1 MGKKRYIRQYLKQY
15 FANGCFVSIDGKHV
29 ERDYIDKNT
38 GIKKTYEPTIYTGS
52 ASCEEFVEINGKR
65 TNIAEMVLT
74 CYGSPSQKKVLKQII
89 HHKDGD
95 FSNNNL
101 RNLEWIED
109 NPSNRAMIEAEIVAY
124 RKMRQEKAYKKLKIK
139 ATALGDITQNGKK
152 LSVRHSLYDS
162 DVDWFSYFDSAWVEY
177 EYKNSWGRYESKSI
191 SVDLV
196 MNDFGFVSGDKTQF
210 TTPVV
215 LHLDNDLL
223 NFNSSNLEWCDETD
237 PRYVK
242 YMVETKYRSLQEEIK
257 ANLHFVK
264 KGILAPCFRY
274 RYKDIVDF
282 QNIPIP

>member
-15 FANGCFVSIDGKHV
+15 FANGCFISIDGKHV

-38 GIKKTYEPTIYTGS
+38 GIKKTYEPTIYTNS
-52 ASCEEFVEINGKR
+52 ATCEEFVEINHKR
-65 TNIAEMVLT
+65 TNVAEMVLT
-74 CYGSPSQKKVLKQII
+74 CYGFPLQRNGLKQII

-109 NPSNRAMIEAEIVAY
+109 NPSNRAKIKAEIVAY
-124 RKMRQEKAYKKLKIK
+124 RIMSKEKAYKKLKIK
-139 ATALGDITQNGKK
+139 ATAQGDITQNGKK
-152 LSVRHSLYDS
+152 LSVQHSLYDS
-162 DVDWFSYFDSAWVEY
+162 DVDWASYFDRAWVEY
-177 EYKNSWGRYESKSI
+177 DYKNSWGRYERRSI

-210 TTPVV
+210 TIPVV

-223 NFNSSNLEWCDETD
+223 NFNSSNLEWCDKTD

-242 YMVETKYRSLQEEIK
+242 YMEETKYRSLQEEIE

-264 KGILAPCFRY
+264 KGILAPCFRD
-274 RYKDIVDF
+274 RYKDIVDL
-282 QNIPIP
+282 QNIPLP

>member
-1 MGKKRYIRQYLKQY
+1 MGKKRYVRQYLRQY

-52 ASCEEFVEINGKR
+52 SSCEEFVEINGK
-65 TNIAEMVLT
+65 TAYIAEMVLT
-74 CYGSPSQKKVLKQII
+74 CYGSPSQKSGLKQII

-101 RNLEWIED
+101 RNLEWIDD
-109 NPSNRAMIEAEIVAY
+109 NPSNRAMIKAEIVEY
-124 RKMRQEKAYKKLKIK
+124 RKLSKERAYKKLKIR

-152 LSVRHSLYDS
+152 LYVCHSLYDS
-162 DVDWFSYFDSAWVEY
+162 DVDWFSYFDRAWVEY
-177 EYKNSWGRYESKSI
+177 EQKNSWGRYESKSI

-274 RYKDIVDF
+274 RYMDIVDF
-282 QNIPIP
+282 QNIPLP